1 MTWWRIF
8 ARQAC
13 WRITRVA
20 TPSRIRLCE
29 RPWIV
34 DHNGTAKDR
43 FAIRFLDGSNGTI
56 TD

>member
-8 ARQAC
+8 APQAC
-13 WRITRVA
+13 WQITRVA
-20 TPSRIRLCE
+20 TPSWIRLCK